1 MLKSAARSFRVATW
15 LGWQIE
21 SNWTDPFLFLIYSML
36 KPIASV
42 MILVVMYLVISRADT
57 QSPLFAYLYLGNVF
71 YLYVTGVMVGVS
83 WAVIDDREHYSS
95 LKYIYLAP
103 IPYIIYLF
111 GRGVSRLITTTIAV
125 VITLTFGILVLGLR
139 LNPSQMNVPLFI
151 ATLVVGVIGLALIGL
166 FLGGASLLFTQE
178 AWHLG
183 DAVAG
188 ALYLFSGAIFPLTV
202 LPDWLRPIAY
212 ALPITYWLELLR
224 RALLGP
230 GAAAFPTL
238 AGYSDA
244 HLFAVLVGMTV
255 AYGVGAVLYF
265 RWAENRARQLGLFD
279 RESHS

>member
-1 MLKSAARSFRVATW
+1 M
-15 LGWQIE
+15 
-21 SNWTDPFLFLIYSML
+21 
-36 KPIASV
+36 
-42 MILVVMYLVISRADT
+42 
-57 QSPLFAYLYLGNVF
+57 
-71 YLYVTGVMVGVS
+71 
-83 WAVIDDREHYSS
+83 
-95 LKYIYLAP
+95 
-103 IPYIIYLF
+103 IYLF

-255 AYGVGAVLYF
+255 AYGIGAVLYF

>member
-103 IPYIIYLF
+103 IPYMIYLF

>member
-1 MLKSAARSFRVATW
+1 MLKSAARGFRVATW

-21 SNWTDPFLFLIYSML
+21 SNWTDPFLFFIYSML

-42 MILVVMYLVISRADT
+42 MILVVMYLVVSRSET
-57 QSPLFAYLYLGNVF
+57 QAPLFAYIYLGNAF

-83 WAVIDDREHYSS
+83 WAVIDDREHYST

-103 IPYIIYLF
+103 VPYMAYLF
-111 GRGVSRLITTTIAV
+111 GRGVSRLITATMAV
-125 VITLTFGILVLGLR
+125 VITLAFGILALGLP
-139 LNPSQMNVPLFI
+139 LNWGQMNVPLFI
-151 ATLVVGVIGLALIGL
+151 VSLIVGIIGLALIGL

-188 ALYLFSGAIFPLTV
+188 ALYLFSGAIFPLSI
-202 LPDWLRPIAY
+202 LPDWLRPIGY
-212 ALPITYWLELLR
+212 WLPITYWLELLR

-244 HLFAVLVGMTV
+244 QLFGILVGMTV
-255 AYGVGAVLYF
+255 VYGIGAVVYF
-265 RWAENRARQLGLFD
+265 RWAENRARKLGLFD

>member
-103 IPYIIYLF
+103 IPYMIYLF

-255 AYGVGAVLYF
+255 AYGIGAVLYF

>member
-103 IPYIIYLF
+103 IPYMIYLF

-202 LPDWLRPIAY
+202 LPDWLLPIAY